1 MKYKALLILILISSF
16 TLLSALSIKKDN
28 LSLRC
33 MLQMKNY
40 SGHGAYI
47 VISLLDENKEYKKT
61 LRILGDDREWYN
73 EIEEWWKFF
82 GKERRN
88 IDGITGAT
96 LSGGERKIIA
106 LNIPQKNPDY
116 YLRFETAVE
125 EQKYYPSEIDIKISQ
140 LETTKKYNGDGYIR
154 YLKFIQQ

>member
-82 GKERRN
+82 GKEKRP
-88 IDGITGAT
+88 
-96 LSGGERKIIA
+96 ERKLAEIMFTDIVGYTQST
-106 LNIPQKNPDY
+106 LND
-116 YLRFETAVE
+116 
-125 EQKYYPSEIDIKISQ
+125 
-140 LETTKKYNGDGYIR
+140 
-154 YLKFIQQ
+154 